1 MTSTNV
7 EYESTKHF
15 RPHWQILCLPFLNFR
30 PGGTKTGSRKNLKRK
45 KPNMSLFTGRFLMHA
60 KVYLGKIEDNLR
72 LGVQLGSGDT
82 HF

>member
-1 MTSTNV
+1 
-7 EYESTKHF
+7 
-15 RPHWQILCLPFLNFR
+15 
-30 PGGTKTGSRKNLKRK
+30 
-45 KPNMSLFTGRFLMHA
+45 MSLFTGRFLMHA